1 MLTRRHIRV
10 KVLQSLYAYNNQER
24 ASLEKQDKFLISSME
39 KMLDLYLLMLSS
51 MLSVRDQAENFM
63 ELSKNKHL
71 PTEDDKKPSR
81 NFIDNKALQLLENN
95 SHLDKLLQK
104 HKINNWQRDYEY
116 PQILFRELRQNGD
129 YQVYL
134 TLQNPSF
141 QQDRDFLI
149 YFYKEII
156 APNDKLYE
164 YLEDTQITWTDDF
177 PIVNTAI
184 VKFLNSLKPNTAPEK
199 WVPNLYKNE
208 DDKQFASMLLEKTIV
223 EEETLMN
230 EIEGKTPNWD
240 RERIADLDLLMIKMA
255 ITEFLHF
262 PSIPVKVTINEYLE
276 IAKEYSTPKSSLFI
290 NGLLDKL
297 SKEYSTE
304 NKINKSGRGLQ

>member
-1 MLTRRHIRV
+1 MLTRRQIRV
-10 KVLQSLYAYNNQER
+10 KVLQSLYAFNNQER
-24 ASLEKQDKFLISSME
+24 ANLKKQNTFLINSME

-71 PTEDDKKPSR
+71 ATEEDKKPSR
-81 NFIDNKALQLLENN
+81 NFIDNKALLLLENN
-95 SHLDKLLQK
+95 SYLEKLLHK
-104 HKINNWQRDYEY
+104 HKINNWQSDHEY
-116 PQILFRELRQNGD
+116 PQILFRTLRESELYRD
-129 YQVYL
+129 YL
-134 TLQNPSF
+134 TIQNPTF
-141 QQDRDFLI
+141 QQDKAFLVS
-149 YFYKEII
+149 FYKEII
-156 APNDKLYE
+156 APNEKLYD

-177 PIVNTAI
+177 PIVNTTI
-184 VKFLNSLKPNTAPEK
+184 VKVLNGLKPNTAPEK

-208 DDKQFASMLLEKTIV
+208 GDKQYASLLLEKTIV
-223 EEETLMN
+223 EEEILMR
-230 EIEGKTPNWD
+230 EVEGKTPNWD

-262 PSIPVKVTINEYLE
+262 TSIPVKVTINEYLE

-297 SKEYSTE
+297 SKEYNTE
-304 NKINKSGRGLQ
+304 NKINKTGRGLQ